1 MKVLITGSSG
11 MLGRALCDVF
21 ERDYQVFGLDLE
33 NRDKLKNF
41 YLCDITELSQVKKA
55 VLTAASDIII
65 HTAAY
70 ADVDGCEKNSAIAK
84 AVNTRGAV
92 NIAKISKEIG
102 AALFFISTDYVFN
115 GKKKTPY
122 RESDKPSPLN
132 IYGKSKLA
140 AEEFIRRN
148 LSAHFIIRTSWL
160 YGAGGKNFVDTIINS
175 AKANSELKVV
185 DDQTGGPT
193 YVTDLAGALK
203 ALVNKIKTAPKK
215 YAGIYNITNSGKCS
229 WYEFA
234 KTILKIKN
242 IEIRITPL
250 KSFRLTRPAKRPENS
265 LLNNSKF
272 NRLTHKP
279 MRRWKKAL
287 CAYLES

>member
-1 MKVLITGSSG
+1 
-11 MLGRALCDVF
+11 GRALCDVF
-21 ERDYQVFGLDLE
+21 KRDYRVFGLDLE
-33 NRDKLKNF
+33 NCNKLKNF
-41 YLCDITELSQVKKA
+41 CLCDITKFNQVKKTI
-55 VLTAASDIII
+55 LAAAPDIVI

-70 ADVDGCEKNSAIAK
+70 PDVDGCEKNREIAK
-84 AVNTRGAV
+84 VVNTQGAV
-92 NIAKISKEIG
+92 NIAKVSQEID
-102 AALFFISTDYVFN
+102 AALFFISTDYVFD
-115 GKKKTPY
+115 GKKESSY
-122 RESDKPSPLN
+122 RESDRPSPLN
-132 IYGKSKLA
+132 AYGRQKLE

-148 LSAHFIIRTSWL
+148 LSKYFIIRTSWL
-160 YGAGGKNFVDTIINS
+160 YGKGGRNFVDTIINS
-175 AKANSELKVV
+175 ANANSELKVV
-185 DDQTGGPT
+185 DDQIGGPT
-193 YVTDLAGALK
+193 YVVDLAGALK